1 MRRKTKQ
8 ELIDELV
15 NGFEYDPKELSKMPK
30 DDLQELYD
38 ELHGRDILFPN
49 SRDYDAEDE
58 DGI

>member
-15 NGFEYDPKELSKMPK
+15 NGFEYDTKELSKMPK
-30 DDLQELYD
+30 EDLQELYD
-38 ELHGRDILFPN
+38 ELHGTDVLFPN